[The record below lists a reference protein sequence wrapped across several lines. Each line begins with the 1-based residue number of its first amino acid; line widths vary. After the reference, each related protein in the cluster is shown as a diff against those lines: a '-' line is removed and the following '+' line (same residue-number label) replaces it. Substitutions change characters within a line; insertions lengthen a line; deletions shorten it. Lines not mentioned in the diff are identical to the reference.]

1 MSHAPQLDG
10 KIAIVTG
17 GSRGIG
23 RATAARFIRAGAKV
37 VIAGRTKADLDRAV
51 AGFGSPGA
59 ARGVQADVSLEADVT
74 RLVEEAVSAF
84 GGLDI
89 VVNNAANVKLAEVEK
104 LTTEDWQA
112 MLSANLTG
120 PFMLCRA
127 AIPHLKRRGG
137 GSIVNVSSLAGQNPF
152 AGGACY
158 AATKAGLDAF
168 SHALMQEL
176 RQHDIRVSVVAPG
189 SVATGFS
196 GHAPTAAD
204 AWKLSPE
211 DVAET
216 IFHLV
221 THPSRSLPSRVDLRP
236 SRPQKG

>member
-1 MSHAPQLDG
+1 MAHTPQLDG
-10 KIAIVTG
+10 RVAIVTG

-23 RATAARFIRAGAKV
+23 RATAARFLRAGAKV
-37 VIAGRTKADLDRAV
+37 VIAGRTKADLDRAI
-51 AGFGSPGA
+51 AGFQAGSSALP
-59 ARGVQADVSLEADVT
+59 VQADVASEADVS
-74 RLVEEAVSAF
+74 RLVNDTVKAF

-89 VVNNAANVKLAEVEK
+89 IVNNAANVTLAEVER
-104 LTTEDWQA
+104 LATADWQA
-112 MLSANLTG
+112 MIDANLTG
-120 PFMLCRA
+120 PFLLCRA
-127 AIPHLKRRGG
+127 AIPHLKQRGG
-137 GSIVNVSSLAGQNPF
+137 GSIINVSSLAGQNPF

-196 GHAPTAAD
+196 GHSPTAAD
-204 AWKLSPE
+204 AWKLAPE

-221 THPSRSLPSRVDLRP
+221 THPARSLPSRVDLRP

>member
-1 MSHAPQLDG
+1 
-10 KIAIVTG
+10 
-17 GSRGIG
+17 
-23 RATAARFIRAGAKV
+23 V

-51 AGFGSPGA
+51 AGFEMPAS
-59 ARGVQADVSLEADVT
+59 ARGVQADVSQEADVA
-74 RLVEEAVSAF
+74 RLVDEAVAAF

-89 VVNNAANVKLAEVEK
+89 LVNNAATVKLAEVEK
-104 LTTEDWQA
+104 LSTADWQA

-127 AIPHLKRRGG
+127 AIPHLKRGG

-189 SVATGFS
+189 SVATG
-196 GHAPTAAD
+196 HAGVGGARP
-204 AWKLSPE
+204 
-211 DVAET
+211 
-216 IFHLV
+216 I
-221 THPSRSLPSRVDLRP
+221 HPSRERCSES
-236 SRPQKG
+236 SG

>member
-1 MSHAPQLDG
+1 M
-10 KIAIVTG
+10 
-17 GSRGIG
+17 
-23 RATAARFIRAGAKV
+23 
-37 VIAGRTKADLDRAV
+37 
-51 AGFGSPGA
+51 
-59 ARGVQADVSLEADVT
+59 
-74 RLVEEAVSAF
+74 
-84 GGLDI
+84 
-89 VVNNAANVKLAEVEK
+89 KLAEVEK
-104 LTTEDWQA
+104 LATADWQA
-112 MLSANLTG
+112 MLGANLTG
-120 PFMLCRA
+120 PFLLCRA
-127 AIPHLKRRGG
+127 AMPHLKRRGG

-204 AWKLSPE
+204 SWKLSPE

-221 THPSRSLPSRVDLRP
+221 THPVAEPAVARRSASLAAAEGIAGLQPNPRP
-236 SRPQKG
+236 SRRGWESEVGR

>member
-1 MSHAPQLDG
+1 
-10 KIAIVTG
+10 
-17 GSRGIG
+17 
-23 RATAARFIRAGAKV
+23 
-37 VIAGRTKADLDRAV
+37 
-51 AGFGSPGA
+51 
-59 ARGVQADVSLEADVT
+59 
-74 RLVEEAVSAF
+74 
-84 GGLDI
+84 
-89 VVNNAANVKLAEVEK
+89 VKLAEVEK

>member
-1 MSHAPQLDG
+1 MSHVPQLDG
-10 KIAIVTG
+10 KVAIVTG

-23 RATAARFIRAGAKV
+23 RATAARFVRAGAKV
-37 VIAGRTKADLDRAV
+37 VIVGRTQADLDRAV
-51 AGFGSPGA
+51 AGFETPAA
-59 ARGVQADVSLEADVT
+59 ARAVQADMMREADVG
-74 RLVEEAVSAF
+74 RLVDEAVRAF

-104 LTTEDWQA
+104 LSTDDWRG
-112 MLSANLTG
+112 MLDANLTG
-120 PFMLCRA
+120 PFLLCRA
-127 AIPHLKRRGG
+127 AIPHLKQRGG
-137 GSIVNVSSLAGQNPF
+137 GSIINVSSLAGQNPF

-189 SVATGFS
+189 SVATGF
-196 GHAPTAAD
+196 GGKAPTAAD

-221 THPSRSLPSRVDLRP
+221 THPARSLPSRVDLRP
-236 SRPQKG
+236 ARPQKG

>member
-1 MSHAPQLDG
+1 MAHAPQLDG
-10 KIAIVTG
+10 RVAIVTG

-23 RATAARFIRAGAKV
+23 RATAARFLRAGAKV
-37 VIAGRTKADLDRAV
+37 VIAGRTKADLDRAI
-51 AGFGSPGA
+51 AGFQAGSSALP
-59 ARGVQADVSLEADVT
+59 VQADVAKETDVN
-74 RLVEEAVSAF
+74 RLVDDTVKAF

-89 VVNNAANVKLAEVEK
+89 VVNNAANVTLAEVER
-104 LTTEDWQA
+104 LSTEDWQA
-112 MLSANLTG
+112 MLDANLTG
-120 PFMLCRA
+120 PFLLCRA

-196 GHAPTAAD
+196 GHSPTAAD
-204 AWKLSPE
+204 AWKLAPE

-236 SRPQKG
+236 SRPQKT

>member
-1 MSHAPQLDG
+1 MAHAPQLDG
-10 KIAIVTG
+10 RVAIVTG

-23 RATAARFIRAGAKV
+23 RATAARFLRAGAKV
-37 VIAGRTKADLDRAV
+37 VIAGRTKADLDRAI
-51 AGFGSPGA
+51 AGFQAGSSALP
-59 ARGVQADVSLEADVT
+59 VQADVAKETDVN
-74 RLVEEAVSAF
+74 RLVDDTVKAF

-89 VVNNAANVKLAEVEK
+89 VVNNAANVTLAEVER
-104 LTTEDWQA
+104 LSTEDWQA
-112 MLSANLTG
+112 MLDANLTG
-120 PFMLCRA
+120 PFLLCRA
-127 AIPHLKRRGG
+127 AIPHLKQRGG

-196 GHAPTAAD
+196 GHSPTAAD
-204 AWKLSPE
+204 AWKLAPE

>member
-1 MSHAPQLDG
+1 MAHAPQLDG
-10 KIAIVTG
+10 RVAIVTG

-23 RATAARFIRAGAKV
+23 RATAARFLRAGGKV
-37 VIAGRTKADLDRAV
+37 VIAGRTKADLDRAI
-51 AGFGSPGA
+51 AGFGAGSA
-59 ARGVQADVSLEADVT
+59 ALAVQADVAEERDVA
-74 RLVEEAVSAF
+74 RLVDETVTAF

-89 VVNNAANVKLAEVEK
+89 VINNAANVTLAEVEK
-104 LTTEDWQA
+104 LAIEDWRA
-112 MLSANLTG
+112 MLDANLTG
-120 PFMLCRA
+120 VFLMCRA
-127 AIPHLKRRGG
+127 AIPHLKQRGG

-196 GHAPTAAD
+196 GHGPTAAD
-204 AWKLSPE
+204 AWKLAPE

-236 SRPQKG
+236 ARPQKK

>member
-1 MSHAPQLDG
+1 MAHAPQLDG
-10 KIAIVTG
+10 RVAIVTG

-23 RATAARFIRAGAKV
+23 RATAARFLRAGAKV
-37 VIAGRTKADLDRAV
+37 VIAGRTKADLDRAI
-51 AGFGSPGA
+51 AGFQAGSSALP
-59 ARGVQADVSLEADVT
+59 VQADVAKETDVT
-74 RLVEEAVSAF
+74 RLVDDTVKAF

-89 VVNNAANVKLAEVEK
+89 VVNNAANVTLAEVER
-104 LTTEDWQA
+104 LSTEDWQA
-112 MLSANLTG
+112 MLDANLTG
-120 PFMLCRA
+120 PFLLCRA
-127 AIPHLKRRGG
+127 AIPHLKQRGG

-196 GHAPTAAD
+196 GHSPTAAD
-204 AWKLSPE
+204 AWKLAPE

>member
-1 MSHAPQLDG
+1 MAHAPQLDG
-10 KIAIVTG
+10 RVAIVTG

-23 RATAARFIRAGAKV
+23 RATAARFLRAGAKV
-37 VIAGRTKADLDRAV
+37 VIAGRTKADLDRAI
-51 AGFGSPGA
+51 AGFQAGSSALP
-59 ARGVQADVSLEADVT
+59 VQADVAKETDVN
-74 RLVEEAVSAF
+74 RLVDDTVKAF

-89 VVNNAANVKLAEVEK
+89 VVNNAANVTLAEVER
-104 LTTEDWQA
+104 LSTEDWQA
-112 MLSANLTG
+112 MLDANLTG
-120 PFMLCRA
+120 PFLLCRA

-196 GHAPTAAD
+196 GHSPTAAD
-204 AWKLSPE
+204 AWKLAPE